1 MLDLDCGHIDSGRM
15 DRPARQWMIESGK
28 EPGSFRAQQHS
39 HSPIVIRFSQSRLL
53 SDQQPSVW
61 SASDSSVSVIPHP
74 HSVRLCQVRVVP
86 CRAHR
91 PTFSPAMCSISCT
104 LPAQTFGSGIANNE
118 LTAKLRREERGE
130 RARGGRRRRLRAG
143 SRGGLRGKAPLS
155 CAARFWLWFRP
166 DPFSVNGFSCSP
178 NSATSTQRPDDDKTT
193 HVELAATETRSPKL

>member
-86 CRAHR
+86 CSAQR

-104 LPAQTFGSGIANNE
+104 LRQRRRSEAASQTMSSQRNF
-118 LTAKLRREERGE
+118 GE
-130 RARGGRRRRLRAG
+130 RKEESARGGEGGGCYVQARGAGCGARLR
-143 SRGGLRGKAPLS
+143 
-155 CAARFWLWFRP
+155 
-166 DPFSVNGFSCSP
+166 
-178 NSATSTQRPDDDKTT
+178 
-193 HVELAATETRSPKL
+193 